1 MDLDPAFLRQ
11 AIPALR
17 TALSA
22 ERITAGYS
30 TSAKYLI
37 SYPGGARAVLR
48 VAPDATNANN
58 EELVQVLA
66 ELRAVGARVPAP
78 LDAGQVGNRAYC
90 LLSFIEGEAALDA
103 LGRCPPDVQYAV
115 GVQAGADL
123 RRMHRVLPARPV
135 RPWDERILGKHRAAL
150 AAYWAGGARVEH
162 DEEVAAFIEANEDA
176 VRGRPSHFQHGDFHV
191 ANLVMR
197 DQRYAGAIDF
207 DRWDWGDPYQE
218 FLKVGFFSCVVSVPF
233 CNGQIHGYFNGAI
246 PDGFWRL
253 CAVYT
258 AMSVLGAVVWARR
271 RTPEEV
277 DEMVEFSNRVTGDYD
292 QFRSVVP
299 RWFQPVRG

>member
-1 MDLDPAFLRQ
+1 
-11 AIPALR
+11 
-17 TALSA
+17 
-22 ERITAGYS
+22 
-30 TSAKYLI
+30 
-37 SYPGGARAVLR
+37 
-48 VAPDATNANN
+48 
-58 EELVQVLA
+58 
-66 ELRAVGARVPAP
+66 
-78 LDAGQVGNRAYC
+78 VGNRAYC
-90 LLSFIEGEAALDA
+90 LLSFIEGKAALDA
-103 LGRCPPDVQYAV
+103 LGRCPPDAQCAV

-135 RPWDERILGKHRAAL
+135 RPWDERILDKHRAGL
-150 AAYWAGGARVEH
+150 AAYWTCGVRVEH
-162 DEEVAAFIEANEDA
+162 DEEIAAFIEANADA

-218 FLKVGFFSCVVSVPF
+218 FLKVGFFSSAVSVPF
-233 CNGQIHGYFNGAI
+233 CNGQIHGYFDGAT

-258 AMSVLGAVVWARR
+258 AMSVLGSVVWARR
-271 RTPEEV
+271 RTPDEV